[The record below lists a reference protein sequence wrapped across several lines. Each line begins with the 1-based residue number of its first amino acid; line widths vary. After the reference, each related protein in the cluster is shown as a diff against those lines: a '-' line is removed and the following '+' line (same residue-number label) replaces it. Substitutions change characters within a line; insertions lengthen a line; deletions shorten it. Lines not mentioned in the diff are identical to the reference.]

1 MHAYIYIYVYCK
13 IYLIYIYIA
22 THCIIIHTVIFLQTL
37 LMNCLFGVYSVAL
50 THNRRGVGESPV
62 SSRSQEQLFDSQRAL
77 SDARRALSATKK
89 AWQEFVVKQL
99 MVKSVKSESGFV
111 KH

>member
-62 SSRSQEQLFDSQRAL
+62 ASRSQEQLFDSQRAL
-77 SDARRALSATKK
+77 SDARRALSALGHFAEGICGRCDSHVHLPRET
-89 AWQEFVVKQL
+89 L
-99 MVKSVKSESGFV
+99 
-111 KH
+111 